1 MLENYKFK
9 KNNGITSSLG
19 REGFVKMMNAS
30 HGVDLRLLIPS

>member
-1 MLENYKFK
+1 MLENYKLR

-19 REGFVKMMNAS
+19 REGFVKRMNAS